1 MTVAALMGQL
11 LFFAMVAAVVGGV
24 IWAVSVMRKPRP
36 PLEEHDEDEW

>member
-1 MTVAALMGQL
+1 MAALMGQL

>member
-1 MTVAALMGQL
+1 MTMAALMGQL